1 MLLSTFVVMI
11 FAFTMFFGGG
21 MIPTFL
27 LVQKLGLYDSI
38 WAMIIPG
45 AMQIYNMI
53 IMRTYFQSIPGELME
68 AARIDGT
75 NEWQTLWQ
83 IVLPLS
89 KASIATIGLF
99 YAVAHWNSWFN
110 ASIYL
115 SSADKVPLQL
125 VLRNMIF
132 NAQALVRSGEA
143 DNIGTTTINYA
154 TLFISMVPMR
164 DGISPE
170 WLEELRQQL
179 DSHSSD
185 SQTTG
190 LTNVHRRLKLYY
202 GEYGGV
208 ELDASSLGGLKVVL
222 KLGVIDT

>member
-1 MLLSTFVVMI
+1 
-11 FAFTMFFGGG
+11 
-21 MIPTFL
+21 
-27 LVQKLGLYDSI
+27 
-38 WAMIIPG
+38 
-45 AMQIYNMI
+45 
-53 IMRTYFQSIPGELME
+53 ME
-68 AARIDGT
+68 
-75 NEWQTLWQ
+75 
-83 IVLPLS
+83 
-89 KASIATIGLF
+89 
-99 YAVAHWNSWFN
+99 NS
-110 ASIYL
+110 
-115 SSADKVPLQL
+115 
-125 VLRNMIF
+125 
-132 NAQALVRSGEA
+132 G
-143 DNIGTTTINYA
+143 
-154 TLFISMVPMR
+154 